1 MVMWTEGER
10 VLAVQSDL
18 PNEDVLEVATSLR

>member
-10 VLAVQSDL
+10 VLAVQSNLSDQ
-18 PNEDVLEVATSLR
+18 DALEVAQSLR